1 MVCPRLFYAEFQL
14 ADGPYLFFQGIPT
27 EGLPGWPFAGINV
40 DPIYP
45 SEKKMALTCG
55 DPTRLIAHIENS
67 YPKAVKTGPN
77 AIKTIKFDFPDKL
90 VVNVFANG
98 TVNFQGQAS
107 EISDEITAQV
117 GIINRS

>member
-1 MVCPRLFYAEFQL
+1 MQESDRSSKVRHR
-14 ADGPYLFFQGIPT
+14 
-27 EGLPGWPFAGINV
+27 EGLPEWPFAGINV